1 MNLLD
6 GEGLIN
12 RIINDVYSFSLIFK
26 HPQAKILFKNV
37 ESNFLA
43 ESEGGRT
50 SFEVED
56 VYFS

>member
-6 GEGLIN
+6 VEGLIN
-12 RIINDVYSFSLIFK
+12 RIINDVYSFFLIFK

-43 ESEGGRT
+43 ESEGGRVNE
-50 SFEVED
+50 F
-56 VYFS
+56 